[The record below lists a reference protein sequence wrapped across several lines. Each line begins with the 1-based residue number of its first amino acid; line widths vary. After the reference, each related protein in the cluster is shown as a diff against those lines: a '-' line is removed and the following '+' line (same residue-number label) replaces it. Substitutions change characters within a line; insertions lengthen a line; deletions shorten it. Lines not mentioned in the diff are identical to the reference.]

1 MLWQKSLIAPTS
13 DLISNLSVIAHRT
26 QTVTLYAHCDHYLE
40 ITGDRVLTGQSMDIV
55 VANSWGDILPK
66 NLLGTLERGNQTW
79 KMAKDTNLMN
89 FGQKWV
95 KMTQNFWFSCH
106 QKSHLSFI
114 LNLAKKAHFLI
125 SPVSICQ
132 TIYPWVMLTACQ
144 CTLLVLSPA
153 LAGLWSRS
161 YLSNCQHLTSS
172 CFRFNDALPVVRS
185 PCVQYNYAASKWRM
199 IKVTGKPD
207 YWVMMWSERPGHLE
221 RGRRSRPLIGREW
234 SRDLNTD
241 LWLAAEERRERW
253 EPGILMRRQDVKSA
267 ILNTLVQQTASF
279 LSAFRIVSILYC
291 VSRIPRSISYTMKE
305 YLILNWCLAHLVC
318 WSGPNLMKPI
328 SIRTI
333 PFPETSDILRPRALL
348 SVQGQILFRIMKLP
362 LILDTG

>member
-1 MLWQKSLIAPTS
+1 MAKRHQFDEFWP
-13 DLISNLSVIAHRT
+13 
-26 QTVTLYAHCDHYLE
+26 
-40 ITGDRVLTGQSMDIV
+40 
-55 VANSWGDILPK
+55 
-66 NLLGTLERGNQTW
+66 
-79 KMAKDTNLMN
+79 KMAENDPKFL
-89 FGQKWV
+89 FFLPSKV
-95 KMTQNFWFSCH
+95 
-106 QKSHLSFI
+106 SFI
-114 LNLAKKAHFLI
+114 LNLAQKTYFLI
-125 SPVSICQ
+125 SPVSLCQ
-132 TIYPWVMLTACQ
+132 IIYPWVMLTACQ
-144 CTLLVLSPA
+144 CTLVLSPA

-185 PCVQYNYAASKWRM
+185 PCVQYNYAARKWRM

-207 YWVMMWSERPGHLE
+207 YWVTMWSERPGHLE

-267 ILNTLVQQTASF
+267 ILNTLLQQTASF
-279 LSAFRIVSILYC
+279 LSAFRIVSILYW
-291 VSRIPRSISYTMKE
+291 VRRKLSSSLRDPARIPRSILYTMKE
-305 YLILNWCLAHLVC
+305 YPILNWCLAHLVC

-362 LILDTG
+362 LILDTE